1 MMELI
6 NNITQENEV
15 ILSNSLRNIYSSVVL
30 YEAHDDE
37 SDFLK
42 SIIELVEADIEYSQS
57 LRKDPSLSYKISNVH
72 ELATAFI
79 KKYQKV
85 IDSAGKLAYSINEK
99 YGYTIDI
106 ASVVGPYILYQFDI
120 TDENLSFYLALGM
133 TISNIVC
140 DVLAKHEEKNI
151 EKIKHNEEKAICKS
165 IYHLLDRTKKRNQ
178 LHKVK
183 DLQIDKSM
191 NEIKKI
197 LNNDKDN

>member
-1 MMELI
+1 MELI

-15 ILSNSLRNIYSSVVL
+15 ILSNSLRNIYFSVVL

-57 LRKDPSLSYKISNVH
+57 LRKDPSLSYRISNVH

-106 ASVVGPYILYQFDI
+106 ASVVGPYILYQFGI

-151 EKIKHNEEKAICKS
+151 EKIKHDEEKAICKS
-165 IYHLLDRTKKRNQ
+165 IYYLLDRTKKRNQ

-197 LNNDKDN
+197 LDNDKDN

>member
-1 MMELI
+1 MELI
-6 NNITQENEV
+6 NNITQENEAV
-15 ILSNSLRNIYSSVVL
+15 LSNSLRSIYSSVVL
-30 YEAHDDE
+30 YGAHDDE

-57 LRKDPSLSYKISNVH
+57 LRKDPSLSYRISNIH

-85 IDSAGKLAYSINEK
+85 IDNAGKLAYSINEK

-106 ASVVGPYILYQFDI
+106 ASVVGPYILYQCGI

-133 TISNIVC
+133 TMSNIIC

-151 EKIKHNEEKAICKS
+151 EKLKHEETKVICKS
-165 IYHLLDRTKKRNQ
+165 IYQLLEKTKKRNQ
-178 LHKVK
+178 LHRVK
-183 DLQIDKSM
+183 DLQIEKSM
-191 NEIKKI
+191 NEIQKI
-197 LNNDKDN
+197 LDKGAKK

>member
-1 MMELI
+1 MELI

-57 LRKDPSLSYKISNVH
+57 LRKDPSLSYRISNVH

>member
-1 MMELI
+1 MELI

>member
-57 LRKDPSLSYKISNVH
+57 LRKDPSLSYRISNVH